1 MPKRAASATL
11 GPAAVVP
18 ASNQADRL
26 REAVVR
32 SISAIST
39 RHDDRNW
46 ILSCRQSIL
55 DGNQFRYKEKL
66 SEFVSEVLRD
76 LARTLVSVFP
86 DLASRPP
93 EDLLLSFHVSSVE
106 MRKWFRVLHRTGA
119 WNATKFRDGEVK
131 VFEDIYNWDMRFGH
145 ILTDPQM
152 PEDLDA
158 TFGIDKLPGAPFSLF
173 HCPTDP
179 QLAAKFQITRATWR
193 KSFDLIGSPIFTPL
207 VEHELDKCPD
217 VDSVTER
224 LGKLRLLLPDVARRL
239 ATDLQA
245 VEQEVRRG
253 LAFTG
258 QSSFPVVAR
267 SFLLSFFYTVGRC
280 NKDRFERVVASSI
293 IPVCSRTNGIRPL
306 KTGSLAIV
314 VSGPTLGSVR
324 IPGLV
329 VENIRPA
336 ADALAQAIVELEHR
350 ALFERLHDGVLSIA
364 EEDTIRQSC
373 EVDYVPEGP
382 AGEVGLDQLFRLC
395 RPLHEVIG
403 QQLISRHLPGDT
415 GATAK
420 SECSATVPG
429 RKVQLPAELYADATI
444 KKMLESCGIV
454 GASRSYQRLIRDLA
468 AAVESDDL
476 SETRVVFLDSEP
488 GCGKEMLA
496 KLLHLFSARAHLD
509 RATQD
514 PKVRTKVKERFA
526 AAFGVDPPPPPAT
539 AGAPY
544 PAPLKA
550 IERIS
555 CQDQEPDVKA
565 LPVFCACFEGTNLS
579 SVQSARLF
587 NYFTL
592 NLATLT
598 DASRFSLELF
608 GKFKDQDIERA
619 GRCLLGHGFSGTVF
633 LDEFNTLPVKDSANV
648 FLRLL
653 EKPFEMEIEG
663 RLEGPV
669 TATNILFIFASNKSR
684 EDLIEDGYNEAVVYR
699 VTKTRVRVPP
709 LRERPADIAVF
720 VNSMVRT
727 FNKRRNE
734 AGKQAEQIRRID
746 IKAMRL
752 LCELRWADNYRGI
765 QGLMDDVLGDR
776 IQRQVVEGE
785 LSFEEILKGLRRR
798 EAFQAAVSQGLSA
811 RRSGNR

>member
-1 MPKRAASATL
+1 MPRRTDPATVVPTDA
-11 GPAAVVP
+11 GPANRP
-18 ASNQADRL
+18 ANRL
-26 REAVVR
+26 REAVVD
-32 SISAIST
+32 SIHSIST
-39 RHDDRNW
+39 RHNDRNW
-46 ILSCRQSIL
+46 ILACRQSIV

-66 SEFVSEVLRD
+66 SAFVSEVLGD
-76 LARTLVSVFP
+76 LARTVASVFP
-86 DLASRPP
+86 ELADRSP
-93 EDLLLSFHVSSVE
+93 EDILLSFHVSSVE

-119 WNATKFRDGEVK
+119 WNATRFRDGEVK

-152 PEDLDA
+152 PENLDA
-158 TFGIDKLPGAPFSLF
+158 TFGIDKLTGAPFSLF
-173 HCPTDP
+173 HRTTDP
-179 QLAAKFQITRATWR
+179 QLDARFQITRATWR
-193 KSFDLIGSPIFTPL
+193 KSFELVGSPIFSPL
-207 VEHELDKCPD
+207 VEHELDKCFD
-217 VDSVTER
+217 VDAVSER
-224 LGKLRLLLPDVARRL
+224 LCKLRHMLPEHARQL
-239 ATDLQA
+239 ATGLQEI
-245 VEQEVRRG
+245 EQEVRRG
-253 LAFTG
+253 LAFSG
-258 QSSFPVVAR
+258 QASFPVVAR

-280 NKDRFERVVASSI
+280 NARRFERIVASSI

-314 VSGPTLGSVR
+314 VSGPTLRSVR
-324 IPGLV
+324 IPGLA
-329 VENIRPA
+329 VESIRPA

-350 ALFERLHDGVLSIA
+350 ALFERLHDGVLSIT
-364 EEDTIRQSC
+364 EEDTIRQAC
-373 EVDYVPEGP
+373 EVDYVPEGQD
-382 AGEVGLDQLFRLC
+382 GEVGLEQLFRLC
-395 RPLHEVIG
+395 RPLHEAIG
-403 QQLISRHLPGDT
+403 HRLISRHLPGDS

-420 SECSATVPG
+420 NECSATVPG
-429 RKVQLPAELYADATI
+429 RKVHLPAGLRTDVTI
-444 KKMLESCGIV
+444 EKMLGSCGIV
-454 GASRSYQRLIRDLA
+454 GASRSYQRLILDLA

-509 RATQD
+509 RAT
-514 PKVRTKVKERFA
+514 KIAKVKKKVNERFA
-526 AAFGVDPPPPPAT
+526 DAFGVEPPSPPVTEETTPAS
-539 AGAPY
+539 
-544 PAPLKA
+544 LKA
-550 IERIS
+550 IARIS

-565 LPVFCACFEGTNLS
+565 LPVFCACLEGTDSS
-579 SVQSARLF
+579 SVESARLF

-598 DASRFSLELF
+598 DSSRFSLELF
-608 GKFKDQDIERA
+608 GNFKEENVGRA

-653 EKPFEMEIEG
+653 EKPCEMEIEG
-663 RLEGPV
+663 RLQGPLV
-669 TATNILFIFASNKSR
+669 GTNILFIFASNKSR
-684 EDLIEDGYNEAVVYR
+684 EELIEDGYNDAVVYR

-727 FNKRRNE
+727 FNKRRME

-811 RRSGNR
+811 RRIGNR